1 MTAPRRFRRK
11 PVEVE
16 AVQLPVLDNPPAGV
30 SFTEMS
36 NAITYV
42 DTCIA
47 IARWCG
53 GNSHMM
59 VAAGELAYSGAP
71 VIGPHITIPN
81 AVGEM
86 YAYPGWWIIRDGD
99 RFCSIPNEQ
108 FAAEYHPVIGASL

>member
-1 MTAPRRFRRK
+1 
-11 PVEVE
+11 
-16 AVQLPVLDNPPAGV
+16 LPVLDNPPAGV

-59 VAAGELAYSGAP
+59 VAPGELAYSGAP
-71 VIGPHITIPN
+71 VIGPHITIPD
-81 AVGEM
+81 AHGQM

-99 RFCSIPNEQ
+99 RFYSIPNEQ